1 MKQLKQILGKVKKNF
16 EWSCRNYVYN
26 NSVKVFGVPEIGLL
40 ASSTNF
46 EIKNYFSYNPDPHA
60 ISVDVLPFKVD

>member
-1 MKQLKQILGKVKKNF
+1 M
-16 EWSCRNYVYN
+16 
-26 NSVKVFGVPEIGLL
+26 FGVPEIGLF

-60 ISVDVLPFKVD
+60 ISVDVLLFKVD